1 MQYNGAE
8 NLDVMALAENYNNA
22 LVNWL
27 VPELETAEKIVDF
40 GAGSAYLLRR
50 IEDKLKRKILA
61 VEPADNWDGFYAK
74 HQILRCHSLEEVQD
88 ETLDAIYTLSVL
100 EHIRDDKDMVQLM
113 WQKLRPG
120 GKLLVYV
127 PALPFLYSAMDKKV
141 GHYRRYTKQALLELF
156 DDSWQVSYMR
166 YVDILGVAASIG
178 LKYFGA
184 KDGNLNSFAVKI
196 FDRFIYP
203 VSLICDKIT
212 QGKIIGKNLCLCAQ
226 KKLFVPER
234 KVFVRKVSENRDYY
248 GVKNLGECGV
258 NFEKNI
264 GKIQP

>member
-1 MQYNGAE
+1 MKYRGAE
-8 NLDVMALAENYNNA
+8 NLDVMEVAENYNRF
-22 LVNWL
+22 LVKA
-27 VPELETAEKIVDF
+27 VVREMGKSRDIVDF

-50 IEDKLKRKILA
+50 IAAESGQKIMA
-61 VEPADNWDGFYAK
+61 VEPAENWDQMYRK
-74 HQILRCHSLEEVQD
+74 NHIPHYRSLEEFGD
-88 ETLDAIYTLSVL
+88 ESLDFIYSLSVL
-100 EHIRDDKDMVQLM
+100 EHIRDDKTAVKIMH
-113 WQKLRPG
+113 QKLREG
-120 GKLLVYV
+120 GKVFIYV
-127 PALPFLYSAMDKKV
+127 PALPFLYSTMDKKV